1 MFLWEETGKCTRGTH
16 RGKGPGTWGKTC
28 GDNVGKGQLPA
39 ETGDPPQADKDLL
52 YGATEGSRRTSQ
64 GLNRTREIRPSGILG
79 GLAETWAMVELGT
92 RRTYR
97 KGA

>member
-1 MFLWEETGKCTRGTH
+1 LWEADLFVIRGRPMFLWEETGKCTRGTH

-52 YGATEGSRRTSQ
+52 YGATEV
-64 GLNRTREIRPSGILG
+64 SGRVL
-79 GLAETWAMVELGT
+79 V
-92 RRTYR
+92 
-97 KGA
+97 